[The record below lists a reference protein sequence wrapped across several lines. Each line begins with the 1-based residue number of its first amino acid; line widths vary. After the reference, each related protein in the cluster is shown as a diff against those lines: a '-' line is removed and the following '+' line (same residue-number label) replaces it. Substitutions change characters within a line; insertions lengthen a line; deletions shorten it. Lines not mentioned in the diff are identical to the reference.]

1 MGFLEKIAPIW
12 MNVSLKMKNDPKTEY
27 FWMDARNVRRSES
40 VLFLMCQNLHQQ
52 VKSFSNLLF
61 LLTKQWYAYAAAST
75 FHGVQHILFKDFML
89 QPLSNVETR
98 KKFILHF
105 TYGSDYNMKV
115 KSKGIT

>member
-1 MGFLEKIAPIW
+1 MDFLEKIAPTW

-27 FWMDARNVRRSES
+27 FWMDARN
-40 VLFLMCQNLHQQ
+40 
-52 VKSFSNLLF
+52 
-61 LLTKQWYAYAAAST
+61 
-75 FHGVQHILFKDFML
+75 HILFKDFML

-105 TYGSDYNMKV
+105 TYGSDYSMKV